1 MNNTKKERDFSKAT
15 GISNMHTY
23 NFTNPDNTSL
33 VLKNGEWVNP
43 CVPNYEKENKQV
55 IKSIIQTNKEA
66 VRTKEQVKEEQG
78 KLTKTFD
85 QIQNF
90 RKERTFQN
98 REVY

>member
-66 VRTKEQVKEEQG
+66 VRTKEQVKEEKG
-78 KLTKTFD
+78 EWT
-85 QIQNF
+85 
-90 RKERTFQN
+90 
-98 REVY
+98 